1 MGILSFVGLGGVPPI
16 VIELV
21 AIAGLGAA
29 VYFGLEHRGKVE
41 ELAKLKAS
49 SAALVAKANAEIAKT
64 NSAHA
69 AEVAANQEKLNAA
82 TAANNALAD
91 QLDQRVRDFDAYR
104 RAHPAVASAPG
115 VPGPA
120 RSGECGA
127 YECGDLAVRL
137 ASTGDELARSNGLL
151 VASLQACQQDRDS
164 LTGL

>member
-1 MGILSFVGLGGVPPI
+1 MSLLAAIGIPVPAWAVEIVAVVALLGSGALYFEHKGKE
-16 VIELV
+16 IE
-21 AIAGLGAA
+21 ID
-29 VYFGLEHRGKVE
+29 Y
-41 ELAKLKAS
+41 LKAES
-49 SAALVAKANAEIAKT
+49 QELIKSAEGQIKSINER
-64 NSAHA
+64 HA

-104 RAHPAVASAPG
+104 RAHPAVASTPG
-115 VPGPA
+115 VAGPA

-127 YECGDLAVRL
+127 FDCGELAVRL

-151 VASLQACQQDRDS
+151 VASLQSCQRDRDS